1 MRSEDVILSQTFRTL
16 LPPHPGIVLK
26 LIHDDIK
33 EKREV
38 QPGIAW
44 KGILVDGYVRYDI
57 CKELGIPFEITEM
70 EFTSEEEAKFFK
82 ISNQLL
88 QRDITVFQ
96 RCEIIYP
103 FEKFIAK
110 SVENQRRKAIS
121 KYRQSGETTAERQ
134 GSQDNETAS
143 IIAGYAKTST
153 RMWYRAK
160 VLIEKADEEAKELL
174 RTGKLKIYPTY
185 LRLQAGEPL
194 IPKATS
200 SEDYDVDIDNDG
212 NDDLDSEAAIV
223 TEKHVESASQSNKP
237 IIMRAST
244 QAEDKAGTTPKH
256 KIDDGCRVTEAF
268 ESDDGNIEVANTD
281 DDIGFWRE
289 STSSVMST
297 QKHSNYSAEDTDT
310 GFPRACNIHF
320 NMGAPLDAELEA
332 ELAAEEKLAASTGS
346 TDSDASDD
354 EDWST
359 DDVDIEHDPYI
370 SEIDINNPDTHL
382 PEVVPNFPEMPKR
395 NPIPFPLVRQQ
406 VQYSVQTMLF
416 ELLVGLCGLR
426 DDDLNRRDEIL
437 EIVKYGF
444 KKAKKLIERET
455 NR

>member
-16 LPPHPGIVLK
+16 LPPHPVIVLK

-103 FEKFIAK
+103 FEKLIAQQMEEK
-110 SVENQRRKAIS
+110 RRKAIS
-121 KYRQSGETTAERQ
+121 AYRRNGEMIAERQ
-134 GSQDNETAS
+134 PSKNPKTCTL
-143 IIAGYAKTST
+143 IAAYVKTSQ
-153 RMWYRAK
+153 RMWFRAK
-160 VLIEKADEEAKELL
+160 ALIENADEEAKELL

-194 IPKATS
+194 IPKVASLEDDDVENDDPDSEVAIATERYIELTS
-200 SEDYDVDIDNDG
+200 KSTTPTAMQTATWAGGKAETEPKHKARDGGRDTDESESNDG
-212 NDDLDSEAAIV
+212 N
-223 TEKHVESASQSNKP
+223 N
-237 IIMRAST
+237 
-244 QAEDKAGTTPKH
+244 
-256 KIDDGCRVTEAF
+256 
-268 ESDDGNIEVANTD
+268 EVSNTD
-281 DDIGFWRE
+281 DDIGFGRE
-289 STSSVMST
+289 SASAVMST
-297 QKHSNYSAEDTDT
+297 QSHSNHSADDAVT

-320 NMGAPLDAELEA
+320 NMGAPLEAELEA
-332 ELAAEEKLAASTGS
+332 ELAAEEKLAGSTGS